1 MAYNLATAAAATG
14 KTKSTILKSIQK
26 GRITAAK
33 DDFGN
38 WHIDPAEVHRVYPPV
53 SKELNNEHEET
64 KIETEE
70 TSKIREL
77 EARLEAMGELLNE
90 IKRSREKTEAQLE
103 KEREET
109 AEWRRTI
116 TALLPPPQ
124 AQQAA
129 QEQKP
134 PEQRP
139 LTFWDMFWPFGR
151 RA

>member
-26 GRITAAK
+26 GRISAHK
-33 DDFGN
+33 DAFGN
-38 WHIDPAEVHRVYPPV
+38 WNIDPAEVHRVYPPV
-53 SKELNNEHEET
+53 SEKVENEQTGTGVET
-64 KIETEE
+64 KETG
-70 TSKIREL
+70 KIREL
-77 EARLEAMGELLNE
+77 EAKVNLLEE
-90 IKRSREKTEAQLE
+90 ICADLKAEREAQRAE
-103 KEREET
+103 A

-124 AQQAA
+124 QP
-129 QEQKP
+129 EEKP

-139 LTFWDMFWPFGR
+139 VTFWDMFWPFGR